1 VGKGAKALSIK
12 TVNPY
17 ILLNGTAQAAIGFY
31 ESALGAKTESIMHFG
46 EVPAMNAPTEQKDL
60 IIHAVMRVGG
70 GVIMLSD
77 APPNQTIPPGG
88 NIQITL
94 DFSDFA
100 EMSKA
105 FDALASGG
113 KVVMPL
119 ADTFWG
125 AKFGMVTDRFGV
137 GWMLNS
143 DMKKAEA

>member
-1 VGKGAKALSIK
+1 MSIK

-77 APPNQTIPPGG
+77 APSNQTIPPGG

>member
-1 VGKGAKALSIK
+1 
-12 TVNPY
+12 
-17 ILLNGTAQAAIGFY
+17 
-31 ESALGAKTESIMHFG
+31 
-46 EVPAMNAPTEQKDL
+46 MNAPTEQKDL

-143 DMKKAEA
+143 DMKKAGA